1 METTTAMD
9 LQQTL
14 SSIDAKLDRLS
25 AAVHAL
31 SNQASRVD
39 ERMIGHDARLKR
51 HELRLDQMEDAQR
64 DIEQQVAVHTG
75 RGAMMERAAWILFAA
90 ALTLGQ
96 KFIAA
101 G

>member
-1 METTTAMD
+1 MESAEAMD

-14 SSIDAKLDRLS
+14 SSIDGKLDRLS
-25 AAVHAL
+25 ADVAAL
-31 SNQASRVD
+31 SNQASRID
-39 ERMIGHDARLKR
+39 ERMIGQDARLKR
-51 HELRLDQMEDAQR
+51 HELRLDQMEFDQR
-64 DIEQQVAVHTG
+64 EIQLSVAKAHG
-75 RGAMMERAAWILFAA
+75 RGAMMERAAWIVFAA